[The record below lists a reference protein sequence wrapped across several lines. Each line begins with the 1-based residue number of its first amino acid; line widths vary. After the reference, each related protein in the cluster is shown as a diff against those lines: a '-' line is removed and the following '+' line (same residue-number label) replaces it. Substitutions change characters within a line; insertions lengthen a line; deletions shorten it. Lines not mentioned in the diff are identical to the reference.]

1 MLRKLLISMVIVS
14 AFIGKVTATEF
25 TQGDYY
31 VEIEGNI
38 TKNKEIREFF
48 SFYCPHCYN
57 QEPLMNDLKASM
69 PDDATFKKNHVDSMP
84 GQSIEIEQALT
95 KALITADILKVK
107 EKVVPAIFERIHIKR
122 AKFDS
127 KESIKDLFLT
137 HGVDSNTFD
146 KTFNSF
152 SVNVQFKKMQKNT
165 TALRQQGITTVPTLI
180 INGIYKPVTDKI
192 KSIEEYKALILFLL
206 NKTA

>member
-84 GQSIEIEQALT
+84 GQ
-95 KALITADILKVK
+95 
-107 EKVVPAIFERIHIKR
+107 
-122 AKFDS
+122 
-127 KESIKDLFLT
+127 
-137 HGVDSNTFD
+137 
-146 KTFNSF
+146 
-152 SVNVQFKKMQKNT
+152 
-165 TALRQQGITTVPTLI
+165 ALR
-180 INGIYKPVTDKI
+180 
-192 KSIEEYKALILFLL
+192 
-206 NKTA
+206 